1 MTSQPAG
8 DPRATHLVDRL
19 EIQDARVRAALL
31 KVPRDRFVPAEEHAT
46 AYDDTP
52 VPLGVPGAT
61 ASAPHMAVLQLEA
74 AQLAPGQKVLEIGGG
89 MGYLGAL
96 IAELVAP
103 GGSVDLVE
111 LDAHLVSEARQRL
124 AAWSPPAPVRVHAG
138 DGSAG
143 WPGGAPYDRILAS
156 CQTPAAP
163 RGADRRRLGAAAH
176 RAGERP
182 RGRPELPGPRLP
194 VRSAPS
200 AAPTRYIDPHFSAR
214 PAILRVDIS

>member
-163 RGADRRRLGAAAH
+163 TAWLEQLRPGGRLVVPIGDAWEQRLTVLEKGLAGVRSFPGPGCRFVPLRRRL
-176 RAGERP
+176 P
-182 RGRPELPGPRLP
+182 R
-194 VRSAPS
+194 
-200 AAPTRYIDPHFSAR
+200 
-214 PAILRVDIS
+214 DI